1 MTNRSISLFF
11 VLAFSML
18 TAFAAVPP
26 TKLTKDIM
34 WEITDDGV
42 LKVYGNGEIPDFK
55 PQSGKAWHQKAKKFK
70 GLSEDF
76 KIKAIEIGEGITS
89 IGIKAFDWGN
99 TDKSLFSKLTNSS
112 KSIKLSLPTSLT
124 KIRDYAFDGLN
135 IVNLQLPTELKSIG
149 YCAFSY
155 YWGGKYDK
163 LNKLEIPESVEF
175 IGKFAFKNMP
185 VNKLVINGNPKIGLE
200 AFRTEYSKKCL
211 NGTSD
216 YYTNLES
223 VVITGHPSAVDGN
236 IFGEPYSYNG
246 EYENSITIYVYDR
259 TLDLSNFGLAKN
271 MDIAYGSPEEDKN
284 VVNYVNFR
292 MPSWDDF
299 LAQQV
304 AKKKMLSDE
313 DTRLEIERKLEKW
326 QTKGE
331 FESTDDWKKRVNETT
346 RKKYLDGLIADRKKQ
361 INAVKKE
368 YNNLRKKHADEF
380 YDALA
385 KRETSKIL
393 SDKFTL
399 QQYDADNQT
408 FLIQT
413 SRNGDI
419 LLKVPRDKAQK
430 FKKEW
435 PEITARKYQCIRP
448 EFLPNSDHSV
458 ALHKIEFQIP
468 NGDTYVYD
476 GSTAQYAVT
485 DINYNFAPLE
495 IENIDASSFSSPLV
509 AETPATKTVGGS
521 AITRRKVDVTHN
533 TAIVG
538 NGGSSKTAAARRS
551 DVDVAI
557 PKGNTQRPNTFAL
570 VIANENYRRV
580 ASVPYALNDGAV
592 VCEYLKT
599 TLGLPE
605 KNIIHVQDASLNDI
619 KYNLQRLAEICRA
632 YKGDASLIVYYAGHG
647 VPDDKTKDAYLLP
660 VDGYAESPSASGLS
674 LASLTSALAELPTKS
689 ASLFLDACFSGGER
703 AGAGGGM
710 LVGARGVR
718 IKPNKDAVS
727 GKLVMFSATQGE
739 ETAHPYE
746 EQQHGLFTYYLLK
759 KLRESK
765 GNVTLGDL
773 TDYVTDNV
781 ERISAVNGKKQT
793 PTVTA
798 SPENPSWRSDGL

>member
-11 VLAFSML
+11 ALAFPML
-18 TAFAAVPP
+18 TALAAVPP
-26 TKLTKDIM
+26 TKLTKDIT
-34 WEITDDGV
+34 WEITDDGI
-42 LKVYGNGEIPDFK
+42 LKVYGQGEIPDFK
-55 PQSGKAWHQKAKKFK
+55 ENSQKAWHQKAEKLK
-70 GLSEDF
+70 GLPNKWF
-76 KIKAIEIGEGITS
+76 KISAIEIGEGITS
-89 IGIKAFDWGN
+89 IGMHAFEPVYGDVLHDFN
-99 TDKSLFSKLTNSS
+99 SNIIEIALPASL
-112 KSIKLSLPTSLT
+112 
-124 KIRDYAFDGLN
+124 
-135 IVNLQLPTELKSIG
+135 QSIG
-149 YCAFSY
+149 DNAFKNIKTTVLTLPDNLKVIRSHAFEN
-155 YWGGKYDK
+155 GGPAKE
-163 LNKLEIPESVEF
+163 LVIPESVET
-175 IGKFAFKNMP
+175 IGMDAFSGGRFST
-185 VNKLVINGNPKIGLE
+185 VTIHGNPVIGSG
-200 AFRTEYSKKCL
+200 AFGSKSIQ
-211 NGTSD
+211 TI
-216 YYTNLES
+216 T
-223 VVITGHPSAVDGN
+223 ITGRPKASIAFTSPFPGLS
-236 IFGEPYSYNG
+236 PY
-246 EYENSITIYVYDR
+246 TLYVHDSS
-259 TLDLSNFGLAKN
+259 LDLSDFMIGEKATV
-271 MDIAYGSPEEDKN
+271 IYGTPSDDQN
-284 VVNYVNFR
+284 VKSYVANR
-292 MPSWDDF
+292 TPSWEDF
-299 LAQQV
+299 LAKKESEGKILSTDD
-304 AKKKMLSDE
+304 AKADIEKKL
-313 DTRLEIERKLEKW
+313 TAW
-326 QTKGE
+326 QSKGE
-331 FESTDDWKKRVNETT
+331 FETTADWQKRVNETT

-361 INAVKKE
+361 INTVKKE
-368 YNNLRKKHADEF
+368 YNNLRKKYADEF

-385 KRETSKIL
+385 KREVSQIL
-393 SDKFTL
+393 SDNFTL

-419 LLKVPRDKAQK
+419 LLKVPRDKAQQ

-435 PEITARKYQCIRP
+435 PNIIADKSIYITPHFAP
-448 EFLPNSDHSV
+448 SGENSV
-458 ALHKIEFQIP
+458 ALQKIEFNAP
-468 NGDTYVYD
+468 GVDVFVYD
-476 GSTAQYAVT
+476 GSAAQYAVT

-495 IENIDASSFSSPLV
+495 IEDIDASSFSSPLV
-509 AETPATKTVGGS
+509 AETPASKTVGGS
-521 AITRRKVDVTHN
+521 AITKRKVDVAHN
-533 TAIVG
+533 TASVG
-538 NGGSSKTAAARRS
+538 NGGSAKPTVAKRS
-551 DVDVAI
+551 DVDTAI

-580 ASVPYALNDGAV
+580 APVPYALNDGAV

-674 LASLTSALAELPTKS
+674 LASLTSALTELPTKS

-703 AGAGGGM
+703 AGAGGEM

-798 SPENPSWRSDGL
+798 SPENPSWRSSGL

>member
-1 MTNRSISLFF
+1 MTNRSITLFF
-11 VLAFSML
+11 ALAFSML

-26 TKLTKDIM
+26 TKLTKDIT
-34 WEITDDGV
+34 WEITDNGV
-42 LKVYGNGEIPDFK
+42 LKVYGKGEIPDFK
-55 PQSGKAWHQKAKKFK
+55 EESRKAWHQKAEKLK
-70 GLSEDF
+70 GLSARS
-76 KIKAIEIGEGITS
+76 KITAIEIGEGITS
-89 IGIKAFDWGN
+89 IGMHAFEPVYGDV
-99 TDKSLFSKLTNSS
+99 LYNSS
-112 KSIKLSLPTSLT
+112 GKMIKISLPSTLELIGSNAFKKILTTTLTLPDGLKKIGPYAFSEGGPSIFLVIPQSVEYIANDAFRYGRYAVVTINGDPVIGSGAFETESIK
-124 KIRDYAFDGLN
+124 KI
-135 IVNLQLPTELKSIG
+135 T
-149 YCAFSY
+149 
-155 YWGGKYDK
+155 
-163 LNKLEIPESVEF
+163 
-175 IGKFAFKNMP
+175 
-185 VNKLVINGNPKIGLE
+185 
-200 AFRTEYSKKCL
+200 
-211 NGTSD
+211 
-216 YYTNLES
+216 
-223 VVITGHPSAVDGN
+223 ITGHPKAVTVFSLSPFPGLS
-236 IFGEPYSYNG
+236 PY
-246 EYENSITIYVYDR
+246 TLYVHDSS
-259 TLDLSNFGLAKN
+259 LDLSDFMIGEKATV
-271 MDIAYGSPEEDKN
+271 IYGRPSDDQN
-284 VVNYVNFR
+284 VKSYVANR
-292 MPSWDDF
+292 TPSWEDF
-299 LAQQV
+299 LAKKESEGKILSTDD
-304 AKKKMLSDE
+304 AKADIEKKL
-313 DTRLEIERKLEKW
+313 TAW

-331 FESTDDWKKRVNETT
+331 FETTADWQKRVNETT

-361 INAVKKE
+361 VNTVKNE

-385 KRETSKIL
+385 KREASKIL

-430 FKKEW
+430 FKNEW
-435 PEITARKYQCIRP
+435 PNLIADKSTYITPHFAP
-448 EFLPNSDHSV
+448 SGENSV
-458 ALHKIEFQIP
+458 ALQKIEFYAP
-468 NGDTYVYD
+468 GVDVFVYD
-476 GSTAQYAVT
+476 GSAAKYAVT

-509 AETPATKTVGGS
+509 AETPASKTVGGS
-521 AITRRKVDVTHN
+521 AITKRKVDVAHN
-533 TAIVG
+533 TATVG
-538 NGGSSKTAAARRS
+538 NGGSAKPTVAKRS
-551 DVDVAI
+551 DVDTAI

-592 VCEYLKT
+592 ICEYLKT

-674 LASLTSALAELPTKS
+674 LASLTSTLAELPTKS

-798 SPENPSWRSDGL
+798 SPENPSWRSSGL